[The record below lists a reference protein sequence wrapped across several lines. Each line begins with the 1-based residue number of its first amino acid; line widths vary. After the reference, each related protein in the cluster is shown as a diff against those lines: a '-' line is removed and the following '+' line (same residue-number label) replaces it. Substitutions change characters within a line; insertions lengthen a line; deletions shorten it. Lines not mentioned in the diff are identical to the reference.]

1 MHIHKTGSIRGA
13 WFTLISLKKIAA
25 IVAGSVLIA
34 VGINFFLV
42 PLRLLDGGVIG
53 IALII
58 NYLFKLKVG
67 LVMLLCSIPILAL
80 SWYYKLR
87 GTLYYSI
94 NGLLFSSYMIDL
106 LEPYQYYFLYYVD
119 WTPFTRS
126 VIGGAVIGTGI
137 GIMLRHDCSTGG
149 MDLLAKFI
157 SKHLPVN
164 VGVLILIMDA
174 IIISFGKLLL
184 PEDTFLLSFIT
195 IIAGGIATSLCT
207 LNLPATAHNI

>member
-1 MHIHKTGSIRGA
+1 
-13 WFTLISLKKIAA
+13 LISLRKIAA

-34 VGINFFLV
+34 VGINFFLI

-58 NYLFKLKVG
+58 NYLYKLKVG
-67 LVMLLCSIPILAL
+67 LVMLLCSIPIFILA
-80 SWYYKLR
+80 WFYKLR
-87 GTLYYSI
+87 STLYYSI

-126 VIGGAVIGTGI
+126 VIGGAVIGTGL

-157 SKHLPVN
+157 TKYVPIN
-164 VGVLILIMDA
+164 VGILILIMDA
-174 IIISFGKLLL
+174 IIISIGKLLL

-207 LNLPATAHNI
+207 LNLPKNST

>member
-1 MHIHKTGSIRGA
+1 MR
-13 WFTLISLKKIAA
+13 KIAA

-34 VGINFFLV
+34 VGINFFLI

-58 NYLFKLKVG
+58 NYLYKLKVG
-67 LVMLLCSIPILAL
+67 LVMLLCSIPIFILA
-80 SWYYKLR
+80 WFYKLR
-87 GTLYYSI
+87 STLYYSI

-126 VIGGAVIGTGI
+126 VIGGAVIGTGL

-157 SKHLPVN
+157 TKYVPIN
-164 VGVLILIMDA
+164 VGILILIMDA
-174 IIISFGKLLL
+174 IIISIGKLLL

-207 LNLPATAHNI
+207 LNLPKNST

>member
-1 MHIHKTGSIRGA
+1 M
-13 WFTLISLKKIAA
+13 ISLKKIAA